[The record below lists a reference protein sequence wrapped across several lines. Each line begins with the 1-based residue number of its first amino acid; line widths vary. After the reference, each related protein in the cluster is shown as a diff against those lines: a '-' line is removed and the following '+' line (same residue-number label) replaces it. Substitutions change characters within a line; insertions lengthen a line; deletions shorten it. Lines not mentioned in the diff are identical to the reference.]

1 MPSPNLFLR
10 VLSFRAQI
18 YTKHSDLQRFLSAY
32 HHITAHPASL
42 PAFTLPS
49 LPLPS
54 FPYHS
59 YHSSHSFRR
68 SAVFPRNPYSF
79 RRSRKC
85 SPRHR
90 CLECHFRQKSPQC
103 SFRRSAVFPRNPYS
117 FLYPSASFRTGSDSR
132 DLVPLRAVA
141 VGITE
146 CRFRQSVS
154 LRSISGQLCD
164 QFCGL
169 ELPARRRVASA

>member
-54 FPYHS
+54 FPLPSFRCLPSRCLLPVASLPLPSFPYHS
-59 YHSSHSFRR
+59 YHSSH
-68 SAVFPRNPYSF
+68 
-79 RRSRKC
+79 
-85 SPRHR
+85 
-90 CLECHFRQKSPQC
+90 

-169 ELPARRRVASA
+169 ELPARRRVASV